1 MSFQY
6 GDKYCRLGHFV
17 MGELTTDEEY
27 LALWDDVFFDP
38 ELVGNG
44 RMFNEDGLYN
54 PYWDCVRD
62 GDNIEESRALELR
75 RRHVEL
81 GS

>member
-27 LALWDDVFFDP
+27 LALWDDVDEYI
-38 ELVGNG
+38 ELASFKQ
-44 RMFNEDGLYN
+44 MHDEY
-54 PYWDCVRD
+54 
-62 GDNIEESRALELR
+62 SRRHAAMELR
-75 RRHVEL
+75 KRHVEM